1 MLAKFEAGT
10 THRNPGGLENSL
22 KGSALEGGLDGAVV
36 AGSAQPQG
44 PLGLEKR
51 TVCLAATL

>member
-1 MLAKFEAGT
+1 MLAKFGAGT
-10 THRNPGGLENSL
+10 THRNPE
-22 KGSALEGGLDGAVV
+22 GSALEGVLDGAVV